1 MPSRCCGAN
10 DGNGQPAEPHV
21 YTEFDAWVMQFAL
34 FVQHKG
40 KVEPGQCRAYGYE
53 APSHRWADIKLKW
66 REIRNMPKTTF
77 RFPPWISDG
86 GLMQLDVT

>member
-1 MPSRCCGAN
+1 MIWREVPTGLWMAVCRAVVAVRTMAPF
-10 DGNGQPAEPHV
+10 QPAAPHV

-53 APSHRWADIKLKW
+53 APSHR
-66 REIRNMPKTTF
+66 
-77 RFPPWISDG
+77 
-86 GLMQLDVT
+86 